1 MAVQQVESPSV
12 FEYYYTDKDTGVR
25 KVELKSEKHLIQ
37 NDGTIHLGEHP
48 QESMRVTIDNHSVSP
63 MYEVLNKDEV
73 SGNAFYVDY
82 NHDIIYCDISK
93 ANTKVDVSYYST
105 GCTKISA
112 TRVVARLGGNIQ
124 EDLQT
129 IIDNGEEFMRL
140 QTKYSDADELID
152 TLKNTKDNCI
162 TAINNQVNVKKQEV
176 QNKIDEADDK
186 LYEIDNMVTN
196 CVVTC
201 FAGKLEDNL
210 LAIKSGGEYLNK
222 DNCFK
227 VENGLLTFTAP
238 SDGIYEFD
246 GRCTNANSGGTY
258 KDGFN
263 YFTLNDTNL
272 TYTLEHF
279 PSRGREF
286 IVTTN
291 SSKTLTQ
298 KDENNLTGDD
308 YYVDYLEGKIYF
320 YSGLK
325 GETVT
330 IRYYYWSNALSI
342 SAYIGSGYLINIVNR
357 EENNV
362 GETIRFNNTLMSLVK
377 GQKITINNVSENFA
391 SKVDNVHFTIKF
403 FSDYD
408 RSISDATKPLFA
420 GKLNDDLLT
429 VKNGYI
435 NKSAC
440 VKDPSN
446 SGYEYITFIAPKTGV
461 YEFDGRCTNMG
472 ESGSISAKIGTLNGE
487 SGYLINVVDNKGY
500 VGETIRFNNT
510 LMYLT
515 KGYKISIWKISEDMS
530 NKIGNVHFTIQYLG
544 EG

>member
-1 MAVQQVESPSV
+1 MAQQEVESPSV
-12 FEYYYTDKDTGVR
+12 FEWYYTEPNTGIR
-25 KVELKSEKHLIQ
+25 ETRYKQEKHLVQLNGKIY
-37 NDGTIHLGEHP
+37 LGEKP
-48 QESMRVTIDNHSVSP
+48 QESLRVRLSDQSVQG
-63 MYEVLNKDEV
+63 MTEVMNESDV
-73 SGNAFYVDY
+73 SAHTFYVDY
-82 NHDIIYCDISK
+82 NQGIITCDQSR
-93 ANTKVDVSYYST
+93 ANNSMICSYYAV

-112 TRVVARLGGNIQ
+112 TRVVGRTNDGVQ

-129 IIDNGEEFMRL
+129 MIDNGKDFIDM
-140 QTKYSDADELID
+140 QTEYTSAKDLMDDLKATKTTCINEID
-152 TLKNTKDNCI
+152 TEAN
-162 TAINNQVNVKKQEV
+162 AKKKEV
-176 QNKIDEADDK
+176 QDKIDEADNK

-201 FAGKLEDNL
+201 FAGKLEDDL
-210 LAIKSGGEYLNK
+210 LTIKDAYLNK
-222 DNCFK
+222 DECFK

-291 SSKTLTQ
+291 SSKTLTR

-308 YYVDYLEGKIYF
+308 YYVDYLEGKVYF

-357 EENNV
+357 EENNI
-362 GETIRFNNTLMSLVK
+362 GETIRFNNTLMSLVQ
-377 GQKITINNVSENFA
+377 GQKITINNISSNFA

-408 RSISDATKPLFA
+408 RSISDATRPLFA
-420 GKLNDDLLT
+420 GRLNDDLLT

-440 VKDPSN
+440 VKDSSN
-446 SGYEYITFIAPKTGV
+446 SGYSYLTFIAPKTGV

-472 ESGSISAKIGTLNGE
+472 ESGSIVAKIGTLDGT
-487 SGYLINVVDNKGY
+487 SAYLINVINNKGY

-510 LMYLT
+510 LMSLP
-515 KGYKISIWKISEDMS
+515 KGYKITIWGMSEDMS
-530 NKIGNVHFTIQYLG
+530 NKISNVHFTVQYLG
-544 EG
+544 AGE

>member
-1 MAVQQVESPSV
+1 MAQQEVESPSV
-12 FEYYYTDKDTGVR
+12 FEWYYTEPNTGIR
-25 KVELKSEKHLIQ
+25 ETRYKQEKHLVQLNGKIY
-37 NDGTIHLGEHP
+37 LGEKP
-48 QESMRVTIDNHSVSP
+48 QESLRVRLSDQSVQG
-63 MYEVLNKDEV
+63 MTEVMNESDV
-73 SGNAFYVDY
+73 SAHTFYVDY
-82 NHDIIYCDISK
+82 NQGIITCDQSR
-93 ANTKVDVSYYST
+93 ANNSMICSYYAV

-112 TRVVARLGGNIQ
+112 TRVVGRTNDGVQ

-129 IIDNGEEFMRL
+129 MIDNGKDFIDM
-140 QTKYSDADELID
+140 QTEYTSAKDLMDDLKATKTTCINEID
-152 TLKNTKDNCI
+152 TEAN
-162 TAINNQVNVKKQEV
+162 AKKKEV
-176 QNKIDEADDK
+176 QDKIDEADNK

-201 FAGKLEDNL
+201 FAGKLENDL
-210 LAIKSGGEYLNK
+210 LTIKDAYLNK
-222 DNCFK
+222 DECFK

-291 SSKTLTQ
+291 SSKTLTR

-308 YYVDYLEGKIYF
+308 YYVDYLEGKVYF

-357 EENNV
+357 EENNI
-362 GETIRFNNTLMSLVK
+362 GETIRFNNTLMSLVQ
-377 GQKITINNVSENFA
+377 GQKITINNISSNFA

-408 RSISDATKPLFA
+408 RSISDATRPLFA
-420 GKLNDDLLT
+420 GRLNDDLLT

-440 VKDPSN
+440 VKDSSN
-446 SGYEYITFIAPKTGV
+446 SGYSYLTFIAPKTGV

-472 ESGSISAKIGTLNGE
+472 ESGSIVAKIGTLDGT
-487 SGYLINVVDNKGY
+487 SAYLINVINNKGY

-510 LMYLT
+510 LMSLP
-515 KGYKISIWKISEDMS
+515 KGYKITIWGMSEDMS
-530 NKIGNVHFTIQYLG
+530 NKISNVHFTVQYLG
-544 EG
+544 AGE

>member
-1 MAVQQVESPSV
+1 MAQQEVESPSV
-12 FEYYYTDKDTGVR
+12 FEFYYTEPNTGIR
-25 KVELKSEKHLIQ
+25 ETRYKQEKHLVQLNGKIY
-37 NDGTIHLGEHP
+37 LGEKP
-48 QESMRVTIDNHSVSP
+48 QESLRVRLNDHSVQG
-63 MYEVLNKDEV
+63 MTEVMNESDV
-73 SGNAFYVDY
+73 SAHTFYVDY
-82 NHDIIYCDISK
+82 NQGIITCDQSR
-93 ANTKVDVSYYST
+93 ANNSMICSYYAV

-112 TRVVARLGGNIQ
+112 TRVVGRTNDGVQ

-129 IIDNGEEFMRL
+129 MIDNGKDFIDM
-140 QTKYSDADELID
+140 QTEYTSAKDLMDDLKDTKTTCINEID
-152 TLKNTKDNCI
+152 TE
-162 TAINNQVNVKKQEV
+162 VNAKKKEV
-176 QNKIDEADDK
+176 QDKIDEADNK

-408 RSISDATKPLFA
+408 RSISDATRPLFA
-420 GKLNDDLLT
+420 GRLNDDLLT

-440 VKDPSN
+440 VKDSSN
-446 SGYEYITFIAPKTGV
+446 SGYSYLTFIAPKTGV
-461 YEFDGRCTNMG
+461 
-472 ESGSISAKIGTLNGE
+472 
-487 SGYLINVVDNKGY
+487 
-500 VGETIRFNNT
+500 
-510 LMYLT
+510 
-515 KGYKISIWKISEDMS
+515 
-530 NKIGNVHFTIQYLG
+530 
-544 EG
+544 